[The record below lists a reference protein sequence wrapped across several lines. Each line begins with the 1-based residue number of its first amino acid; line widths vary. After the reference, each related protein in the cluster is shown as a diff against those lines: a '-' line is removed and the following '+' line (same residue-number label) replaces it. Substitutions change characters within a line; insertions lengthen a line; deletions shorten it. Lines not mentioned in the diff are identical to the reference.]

1 LHNCA
6 DYVARAHSLGALL
19 AAASD
24 EIERNRELPASI
36 VSALIDK
43 GLFRIRLAST
53 WAIHQAREVVN
64 TLYHSAG
71 STAIFDDRPFERRFR
86 DMHTASQQAQG
97 GQAHYET
104 IGRILFGLAPDTA
117 MFAF

>member
-1 LHNCA
+1 MSAGIILVERDA
-6 DYVARAHSLGALL
+6 SRAIKFSSPDSP
-19 AAASD
+19 AASGAR
-24 EIERNRELPASI
+24 EKLTQPSRRFSGERGAR
-36 VSALIDK
+36 
-43 GLFRIRLAST
+43 RLAST
-53 WAIHQAREVVN
+53 WTIDQAREVVN

-71 STAIFDDRPFERRFR
+71 ATAIFDDRPFERRFR

-97 GQAHYET
+97 RQAHYET